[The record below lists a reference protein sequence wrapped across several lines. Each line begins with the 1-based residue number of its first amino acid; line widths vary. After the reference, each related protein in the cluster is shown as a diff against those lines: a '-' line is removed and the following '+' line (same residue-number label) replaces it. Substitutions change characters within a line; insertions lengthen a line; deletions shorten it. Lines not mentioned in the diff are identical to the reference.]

1 VGVFVIWL
9 LLIPIWICAG
19 VLIAVFVHAASR
31 VSTPKVVDC
40 SWDYKDGLIENCT
53 FCWDPVTKKLH
64 ITPVTP
70 SAQLTVQNNV
80 FDCGGEMTIVFGNST
95 SLKGIQVQA

>member
-1 VGVFVIWL
+1 MGEAPLILWAVLGVVAWGCIAFL
-9 LLIPIWICAG
+9 LVVWN
-19 VLIAVFVHAASR
+19 HAAH
-31 VSTPKVVDC
+31 TPKVVDC

-53 FCWDPVTKKLH
+53 FRWDPVTKKLH